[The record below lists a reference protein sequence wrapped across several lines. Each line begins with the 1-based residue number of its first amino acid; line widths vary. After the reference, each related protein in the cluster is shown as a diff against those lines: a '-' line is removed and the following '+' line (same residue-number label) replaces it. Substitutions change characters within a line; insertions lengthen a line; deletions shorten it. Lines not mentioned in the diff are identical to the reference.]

1 MVDENLI
8 KMGAKSIN
16 KNQMQLFVLVSKVLP
31 VILALCHLLNCIF
44 GYFGWNNVI
53 LGYISGISILTIS
66 YLYLISYL
74 IKLCG
79 YYRMF
84 LHYCVII
91 DIINIYDYY
100 IGISITNIQLIFLY
114 IIITIIVMFII
125 LYLKFF
131 K

>member
-1 MVDENLI
+1 MV
-8 KMGAKSIN
+8 AKSVN
-16 KNQMQLFVLVSKVLP
+16 KNQMKLFVLVSKVLP
-31 VILALCHLLNCIF
+31 MVLALCHLLNCVF
-44 GYFGWNNVI
+44 GYFNWNNII
-53 LGYISGISILTIS
+53 LCYISGISILTIG
-66 YLYLISYL
+66 YLYLVSYL

-91 DIINIYDYY
+91 DIINVYDYY
-100 IGISITNIQLIFLY
+100 IGIPISNIQLMFLY
-114 IIITIIVMFII
+114 IIITIIVMFVI

>member
-1 MVDENLI
+1 M
-8 KMGAKSIN
+8 K
-16 KNQMQLFVLVSKVLP
+16 LFVLVSKVLP
-31 VILALCHLLNCIF
+31 MVLAFCHLLNCIF

-53 LGYISGISILTIS
+53 FGYISGISILTVG
-66 YLYLISYL
+66 YLYLVSYL

-100 IGISITNIQLIFLY
+100 IGIPITNIQLMFY
-114 IIITIIVMFII
+114 I
-125 LYLKFF
+125 LL
-131 K
+131 

>member
-1 MVDENLI
+1 M
-8 KMGAKSIN
+8 K
-16 KNQMQLFVLVSKVLP
+16 LFVLVSKVLP
-31 VILALCHLLNCIF
+31 MVLALCHLTNCVF
-44 GYFGWNNVI
+44 GYFGLNNVI
-53 LGYISGISILTIS
+53 LGYISGISILTVG
-66 YLYLISYL
+66 YLYLVSYL

-79 YYRMF
+79 YYRIF

-100 IGISITNIQLIFLY
+100 IGIPITNIQLMFLY

>member
-1 MVDENLI
+1 MVEKSVNKK
-8 KMGAKSIN
+8 KMKV
-16 KNQMQLFVLVSKVLP
+16 FVLVSKILP
-31 VILALCHLLNCIF
+31 MVLALCHLLNCIF

-53 LGYISGISILTIS
+53 LGYISGISILTVG
-66 YLYLISYL
+66 YLYLVSYL

-100 IGISITNIQLIFLY
+100 IGIPITNIQLMFLY

>member
-1 MVDENLI
+1 MVEKSVNKK
-8 KMGAKSIN
+8 KMKV
-16 KNQMQLFVLVSKVLP
+16 FVLVSKVLP
-31 VILALCHLLNCIF
+31 VILAFCHLLNCIF
-44 GYFGWNNVI
+44 GYIGWNNVI
-53 LGYISGISILTIS
+53 LGYISGISILTVG

-100 IGISITNIQLIFLY
+100 IGIPITNIQLFY
-114 IIITIIVMFII
+114 YYVKHAKIVMFII

>member
-1 MVDENLI
+1 MV
-8 KMGAKSIN
+8 AKSVN
-16 KNQMQLFVLVSKVLP
+16 KNQMKLFVLVSKILP
-31 VILALCHLLNCIF
+31 MVLALCHLLNCVF
-44 GYFGWNNVI
+44 GYFGWNNII
-53 LGYISGISILTIS
+53 LGYISGISILTVG
-66 YLYLISYL
+66 YLYLVSYL
-74 IKLCG
+74 IKLCE

-100 IGISITNIQLIFLY
+100 IGIPITNIQLMFLY
-114 IIITIIVMFII
+114 IIITIIVMFVI

>member
-1 MVDENLI
+1 M
-8 KMGAKSIN
+8 
-16 KNQMQLFVLVSKVLP
+16 KNFKYN
-31 VILALCHLLNCIF
+31 I
-44 GYFGWNNVI
+44 I
-53 LGYISGISILTIS
+53 LGYISGISILTVG
-66 YLYLISYL
+66 YLYFISYL

-91 DIINIYDYY
+91 DIINVYDYY
-100 IGISITNIQLIFLY
+100 IGIPITNTQLMLLY

>member
-1 MVDENLI
+1 M
-8 KMGAKSIN
+8 K
-16 KNQMQLFVLVSKVLP
+16 LFVLVSKVLP
-31 VILALCHLLNCIF
+31 MVLAFYHLLNCVF
-44 GYFGWNNVI
+44 GYFGWNNII
-53 LGYISGISILTIS
+53 LGYISGISILTIC
-66 YLYLISYL
+66 YLYFISYL

-91 DIINIYDYY
+91 DIINVYDYY
-100 IGISITNIQLIFLY
+100 IGIPITNIQLMFLY

>member
-1 MVDENLI
+1 MV
-8 KMGAKSIN
+8 AKSIN
-16 KNQMQLFVLVSKVLP
+16 KKQMRLFVLVSKVLP
-31 VILALCHLLNCIF
+31 VILAFCHLLNCVF

-53 LGYISGISILTIS
+53 LGYISGISILTVS

-91 DIINIYDYY
+91 DIINVYDYY
-100 IGISITNIQLIFLY
+100 IGIPITNIQLMFLY
-114 IIITIIVMFII
+114 IIISIIVMFII

>member
-1 MVDENLI
+1 MVEKSVNKK
-8 KMGAKSIN
+8 KMKV
-16 KNQMQLFVLVSKVLP
+16 FVLVSKVLP
-31 VILALCHLLNCIF
+31 MVLALCHLLNCIF

-53 LGYISGISILTIS
+53 LGYISGISILTVS
-66 YLYLISYL
+66 YLYLVSYL

-100 IGISITNIQLIFLY
+100 IGISVNDRNLMFLY
-114 IIITIIVMFII
+114 GGVTIVSMFII
-125 LYLKFF
+125 IYMKFF
-131 K
+131 MPWKRNIN

>member
-1 MVDENLI
+1 MV
-8 KMGAKSIN
+8 AKSIN
-16 KNQMQLFVLVSKVLP
+16 KSQIKLFVLVSKVLP
-31 VILALCHLLNCIF
+31 MILALCHLLNCIF
-44 GYFGWNNVI
+44 GYFGLNNVI
-53 LGYISGISILTIS
+53 LGYISGISILTIG

-100 IGISITNIQLIFLY
+100 IGIPISDKSLMFLY
-114 IIITIIVMFII
+114 GGVTIILMFII
-125 LYLKFF
+125 IYIKFF
-131 K
+131 MPWKQNIN

>member
-1 MVDENLI
+1 MV
-8 KMGAKSIN
+8 
-16 KNQMQLFVLVSKVLP
+16 
-31 VILALCHLLNCIF
+31 LALCHLTNCAF
-44 GYFGWNNVI
+44 GYFNWNNII
-53 LGYISGISILTIS
+53 LGYISGISILTIG
-66 YLYLISYL
+66 YLYLVSYL

-91 DIINIYDYY
+91 DIIDVYDYY
-100 IGISITNIQLIFLY
+100 IGIRITNMQLIYLY
-114 IIITIIVMFII
+114 VIITIIVMFVI

>member
-1 MVDENLI
+1 ME
-8 KMGAKSIN
+8 AKSIN
-16 KNQMQLFVLVSKVLP
+16 KNQIKLFVLVSKVLP
-31 VILALCHLLNCIF
+31 MILALCHLLNCVF
-44 GYFGWNNVI
+44 GYFGWNNII
-53 LGYISGISILTIS
+53 LGYISGISILTVG
-66 YLYLISYL
+66 YLYIVSYL

-100 IGISITNIQLIFLY
+100 IGIPITNIQLMFLY
-114 IIITIIVMFII
+114 IIISIIVMFII

>member
-1 MVDENLI
+1 MVEKSVNKK
-8 KMGAKSIN
+8 KMKV
-16 KNQMQLFVLVSKVLP
+16 FVLVSKVLP
-31 VILALCHLLNCIF
+31 MVLALCHLLNCIF
-44 GYFGWNNVI
+44 GYFGWNNII
-53 LGYISGISILTIS
+53 LGYISGISILTVG
-66 YLYLISYL
+66 YLYLVSYL

-100 IGISITNIQLIFLY
+100 IGIPITNIQLMFLY

>member
-1 MVDENLI
+1 M
-8 KMGAKSIN
+8 K
-16 KNQMQLFVLVSKVLP
+16 LFVLVSKVLP
-31 VILALCHLLNCIF
+31 MILALCHLFNCMF
-44 GYFGWNNVI
+44 GYFGWNNII
-53 LGYISGISILTIS
+53 LGYISGISILTVS
-66 YLYLISYL
+66 YLYLVSYL

-91 DIINIYDYY
+91 DIINVYDYY
-100 IGISITNIQLIFLY
+100 IGIPITNIQLMFLY
-114 IIITIIVMFII
+114 IIITIIVMFVI

>member
-1 MVDENLI
+1 ME
-8 KMGAKSIN
+8 AKSIN

-31 VILALCHLLNCIF
+31 MILAFFHLLNCIF
-44 GYFGWNNVI
+44 GYFNWNNII
-53 LGYISGISILTIS
+53 LGYISGISILTIG
-66 YLYLISYL
+66 YLYLVSYI
-74 IKLCG
+74 IKLCE

-84 LHYCVII
+84 LHYCVIM

-100 IGISITNIQLIFLY
+100 IGIPITNMQLMYLY
-114 IIITIIVMFII
+114 VIVTIIVMFII

>member
-1 MVDENLI
+1 M
-8 KMGAKSIN
+8 
-16 KNQMQLFVLVSKVLP
+16 
-31 VILALCHLLNCIF
+31 ILALCHLLNCIF

-53 LGYISGISILTIS
+53 LGYISGISILTIG
-66 YLYLISYL
+66 YLYLVSYI

-100 IGISITNIQLIFLY
+100 IEIPISNIKLLMVY
-114 IIITIIVMFII
+114 CGLTIILMLSVIYI
-125 LYLKFF
+125 KFF
-131 K
+131 KK

>member
-1 MVDENLI
+1 M
-8 KMGAKSIN
+8 KT
-16 KNQMQLFVLVSKVLP
+16 FVLVIKVTPML
-31 VILALCHLLNCIF
+31 LAFCHLVNTILSYFYIDCIF
-44 GYFGWNNVI
+44 LNYFA
-53 LGYISGISILTIS
+53 SISIIS
-66 YLYLISYL
+66 TAYMYLVSYL

-91 DIINIYDYY
+91 DVINIYDYY
-100 IGISITNIQLIFLY
+100 IGIPITNIQLMFLY
-114 IIITIIVMFII
+114 IIITIIVMFVI

>member
-1 MVDENLI
+1 MVEKLVNKKKI
-8 KMGAKSIN
+8 KV
-16 KNQMQLFVLVSKVLP
+16 FVLVSKVLP
-31 VILALCHLLNCIF
+31 MVLALCHLLNCIF
-44 GYFGWNNVI
+44 GYFGWNNII

-66 YLYLISYL
+66 YLYLVSYL
-74 IKLCG
+74 IKLCE

-100 IGISITNIQLIFLY
+100 IGIPITNIQLMFLY
-114 IIITIIVMFII
+114 VIITIIIMFII

>member
-1 MVDENLI
+1 M
-8 KMGAKSIN
+8 K
-16 KNQMQLFVLVSKVLP
+16 LFVLVSKVLP
-31 VILALCHLLNCIF
+31 MVLALCHLLNCIF
-44 GYFGWNNVI
+44 GYFNWNNVI
-53 LGYISGISILTIS
+53 LGYISGISILTIG
-66 YLYLISYL
+66 YLYLVSYL

-79 YYRMF
+79 YYRIF

-100 IGISITNIQLIFLY
+100 IGIPITNIQLMFLY
-114 IIITIIVMFII
+114 VIITIIVMFII

>member
-1 MVDENLI
+1 MV
-8 KMGAKSIN
+8 AKSIN
-16 KNQMQLFVLVSKVLP
+16 KNQIKLFVLVSKVLLM
-31 VILALCHLLNCIF
+31 VLALCHLLNCIF
-44 GYFGWNNVI
+44 GYFGLNNII

-91 DIINIYDYY
+91 DVINIYDYY
-100 IGISITNIQLIFLY
+100 IGIPISDKSLMFLY
-114 IIITIIVMFII
+114 GGVTIILMFII
-125 LYLKFF
+125 IYIKFF
-131 K
+131 MPWKQNTN